1 MNRIF
6 QNTGIAVL
14 QNVFNIL
21 VSVFVNGYIA
31 AQLGTGDY
39 GKFVFAFS
47 FPLLFSV
54 IADFGLQGYYT
65 KRIAA
70 DRGQTRRHLG
80 DMTALRLAT
89 SLAAIAIAAT
99 SVALMPLTPV
109 ALKAT
114 AVGIFAILVAQTFI
128 TNAWTA
134 FMAHEDVKYVAVS
147 NIISRVLVAALSIG
161 VLRLGGGVLGV
172 TGVYAVGYVVQVVY
186 CQRILVKRGWT
197 PVFAISLPA
206 LGGILR
212 QALPFALFG
221 VFSYLALQIDKT
233 MIALISG
240 EDALGIYNAA
250 SSICQNSNMLSLAVA
265 NAVFPS
271 LVSSYKE
278 RRLQE
283 FSDKVGLAL
292 KWLMLM
298 GAPLAII
305 VGFYARD
312 IVFFIYRN
320 PKYEPTILVLQIL
333 IWMLPIDLVARM
345 LRYALIAGD
354 RENVVT
360 WYYGIALV
368 LNVVLNSLLMPKL
381 AFIGAA
387 IAAICTQAFLLAAQ
401 AVQYFRV
408 FKVSLKVPYAR
419 IAFGNA
425 ALFAGLWLVSAR
437 LHWMLGTIL
446 ALVSFTLLMWVTG
459 VVGRS
464 DLEAISSG
472 KRRLR

>member
-1 MNRIF
+1 MNSIF

-21 VSVFVNGYIA
+21 ISIFVNGYIA
-31 AQLGTGDY
+31 GQLGTGGY

-70 DRGQTRRHLG
+70 DKGQTRRHLG
-80 DMTALRLAT
+80 DMTALRLVT
-89 SLAAIAIAAT
+89 SLVAIAIAAT
-99 SVALMPLTPV
+99 SVALIPLTPV
-109 ALKAT
+109 GLKAT
-114 AVGIFAILVAQTFI
+114 AIGIFAILVAQTYI
-128 TNAWTA
+128 TNAWSA
-134 FMAHEDVKYVAVS
+134 FMAHEDMKYVAVS

-172 TGVYAVGYVVQVVY
+172 TSVYAVGYVVQVVY
-186 CQRILVKRGWT
+186 CQLVLVKRGWT
-197 PVFAISLPA
+197 PVFSISLPA
-206 LGGILR
+206 LGSILKEAR
-212 QALPFALFG
+212 PFALFG

-233 MIALISG
+233 MLALISG
-240 EDALGIYNAA
+240 DDALGIYNAA

-278 RRLQE
+278 RRLRE

-305 VGFYARD
+305 VGFYAQD

-320 PKYEPTILVLQIL
+320 PKYKPTILVLQIL
-333 IWMLPIDLVARM
+333 IWMLPIDLVGRM

-354 RENVVT
+354 REHIVT
-360 WYYGIALV
+360 WYYGIALI
-368 LNVVLNSLLMPKL
+368 LNLMLNALLLPKL

-387 IAAICTQAFLLAAQ
+387 IAAICTQAFLLVVQ
-401 AVQYFRV
+401 AVQYFKV

-419 IAFGNA
+419 IVFGNV

-437 LHWMLGTIL
+437 LHWMLGTVA
-446 ALVSFTLLMWVTG
+446 ALLFFVLLMWVTG
-459 VVGRS
+459 VVGCS
-464 DLEAISSG
+464 DLEAISLR
-472 KRRLR
+472 KRRMQ